1 MSEYVENV
9 KTALADL
16 RLWAEKN
23 REAGRSDPASKMDA
37 LIDLLDGVPEELV
50 RLYGLTSAL
59 PADLGNVHDLP
70 PELLEELSV
79 AKTDEL
85 EDQLVT
91 VIRSYDDQASLDQI
105 LVGLYRKFQVKQKRR
120 FLQNKLYRMETVW
133 GVPGKKGVYTTTE
146 PTTPEEA
153 IRASAER
160 FSYPKGR
167 KDPADGDDIPDEIP
181 F

>member
-1 MSEYVENV
+1 MTEYVEKV
-9 KTALADL
+9 KAALVDLRDWADKNRAADRPDPAKKLDALADL
-16 RLWAEKN
+16 LEPVLS
-23 REAGRSDPASKMDA
+23 E
-37 LIDLLDGVPEELV
+37 LI
-50 RLYGLTSAL
+50 RLYGLTSSL
-59 PADLGNVHDLP
+59 PADLGNIHDLP

-91 VIRSYDDQASLDQI
+91 VIRAYGDEASLDQI
-105 LVGLYRKFQVKQKRR
+105 LVGLYRKFKVTQKRR

-146 PTTPEEA
+146 PPPPLGESLRRLNESIVGTRGQKEPPED
-153 IRASAER
+153 
-160 FSYPKGR
+160 
-167 KDPADGDDIPDEIP
+167 DPEIP